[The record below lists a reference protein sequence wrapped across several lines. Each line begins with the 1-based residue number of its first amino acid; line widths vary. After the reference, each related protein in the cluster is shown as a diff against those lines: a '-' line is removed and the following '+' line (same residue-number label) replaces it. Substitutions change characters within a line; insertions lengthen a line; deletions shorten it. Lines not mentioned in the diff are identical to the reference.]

1 MKRTLIL
8 IFTLMALAGAKG
20 FAQGQFRK
28 PLKSTRQSIQGFSNY
43 NVGLKVGC
51 PWSYMQ
57 KLALKETTYNGNF
70 GYLAGIFLERNL
82 GRWSVGLES
91 TFAQKGSKMHNEKEY
106 EISLANFGILK
117 TTYSV
122 AYHVVTVR
130 VPVSYYFK
138 GMIKD
143 DKVIP
148 YVFVGPEFDIPLDTM
163 VESVTQRFDGPNG
176 DNPLPEKK
184 EAFKPIP
191 NLSAVA
197 GLGLMTKLR
206 FENFSLILKF
216 DAAFNYGIL
225 NLASKEKRWSQTEG
239 IHAHDVE
246 VNFSVVYPI
255 KKILHDACHNLQ

>member
-1 MKRTLIL
+1 
-8 IFTLMALAGAKG
+8 
-20 FAQGQFRK
+20 
-28 PLKSTRQSIQGFSNY
+28 
-43 NVGLKVGC
+43 
-51 PWSYMQ
+51 MQ
-57 KLALKETTYNGNF
+57 KLTLKETTYDGNF
-70 GYLAGIFLERNL
+70 GYLAGLFLERNL

-91 TFAQKGSKMHNEKEY
+91 TFAQKGTKMHNERTY
-106 EISLANFGILK
+106 EIGIADFGTLK
-117 TTYSV
+117 TTYAV

-148 YVFVGPEFDIPLDTM
+148 YIFVGPEFDIPVDTI

-176 DNPLPEKK
+176 DNPHSKVP

-191 NLSAVA
+191 NLSVVA

-225 NLASKEKRWSQTEG
+225 NLASKKTRWSQTEG
-239 IHAHDVE
+239 IHAHDAE
-246 VNFSVVYPI
+246 VSFSVVYPI